1 MNRPKWET
9 RQIKFD
15 SFNIENGLA
24 PATKADLSD
33 GACYNDTRV
42 AVEAA

>member
-15 SFNIENGLA
+15 SFNSENGLEQFRA
-24 PATKADLSD
+24 ILTILPAIQDPWLDAI
-33 GACYNDTRV
+33 RR
-42 AVEAA
+42 